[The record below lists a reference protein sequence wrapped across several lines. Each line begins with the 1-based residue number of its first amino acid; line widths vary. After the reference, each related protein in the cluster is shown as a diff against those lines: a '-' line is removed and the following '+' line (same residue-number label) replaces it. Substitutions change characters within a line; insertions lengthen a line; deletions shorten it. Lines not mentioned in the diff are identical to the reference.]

1 MLTGQTVLVAYERR
15 QDDLA
20 LARKERLIGRVQ
32 GSSSSHA
39 THYQRWLAQLGA
51 RLVAW
56 GTYLQARYAP
66 KEPACEARF
75 C

>member
-1 MLTGQTVLVAYERR
+1 MLTGQDVLVAYERR

-32 GSSSSHA
+32 RSNSSHA
-39 THYQRWLAQLGA
+39 TRYQRWLAQLGA
-51 RLVAW
+51 WLISW
-56 GTYLQARYAP
+56 GTYLQTRYASR
-66 KEPACEARF
+66 EPACETQF

>member
-1 MLTGQTVLVAYERR
+1 MLTGQHILVAYERR

-20 LARKERLIGRVQ
+20 LARKERLIRQVQ
-32 GSSSSHA
+32 RSSSSYA
-39 THYQRWLAQLGA
+39 VHYQLWLAQLGA

-56 GTYLQARYAP
+56 GTYLQARYAS
-66 KEPACEARF
+66 KEPACEAQF

>member
-1 MLTGQTVLVAYERR
+1 MITGQDVLVAYERR

-20 LARKERLIGRVQ
+20 LARKERLIRQ
-32 GSSSSHA
+32 IQKSNASHVA
-39 THYQRWLAQLGA
+39 HYQRWLAQLGE

-56 GTYLQARYAP
+56 GTYLQARYAS
-66 KEPACEARF
+66 KEPACEAQF